1 MILPAA
7 VLALPW
13 RLIGAVGLVAVVAL
27 MGWRV
32 TRWHDAYAALPGLR
46 DALAREEACE
56 EGSQCADRV
65 AALTAR
71 HDAIA
76 QEVAAD
82 YARELADIAARPV
95 PVQPVRLCRPRGAGG
110 VPNGTAPG
118 SVDGASAG
126 RELPV
131 VVGKDIAVELYRLAD
146 DADREALKLRWLQEW
161 NRALSATEPPA
172 TPAR

>member
-82 YARELADIAARPV
+82 YERELADIAARPV

-126 RELPV
+126 RELQIETS
-131 VVGKDIAVELYRLAD
+131 GDIGQRLFNLAD
-146 DADREALKLRWLQEW
+146 QADREALKLRYLQEW
-161 NRALSATEPPA
+161 NRALAAPQ
-172 TPAR
+172 

>member
-13 RLIGAVGLVAVVAL
+13 RLIGAAGLVAVVAL

-118 SVDGASAG
+118 TVDGASAG
-126 RELPV
+126 RELQIETS
-131 VVGKDIAVELYRLAD
+131 GDIGQRLFNLAD
-146 DADREALKLRWLQEW
+146 QADREALKLRYLQEW
-161 NRALSATEPPA
+161 NRAVAAPQ
-172 TPAR
+172 

>member
-13 RLIGAVGLVAVVAL
+13 RLIAAVGLVAVVAL

-118 SVDGASAG
+118 TVDGASAG
-126 RELPV
+126 RELQIETS
-131 VVGKDIAVELYRLAD
+131 GDIGQRLFNLAD
-146 DADREALKLRWLQEW
+146 QADREALKLRYLQEW
-161 NRALSATEPPA
+161 NRALAAPQ
-172 TPAR
+172 

>member
-1 MILPAA
+1 MILP
-7 VLALPW
+7 VLPALPW
-13 RLIGAVGLVAVVAL
+13 RLIGAVGLVVVVAL

-32 TRWHDAYAALPGLR
+32 TRWHDAYKALPGLQ

-56 EGSQCADRV
+56 EGSQCAGRV

-82 YARELADIAARPV
+82 YERELADIAARPV
-95 PVQPVRLCRPRGAGG
+95 PVQPVRLCRPRSTGG
-110 VPNGTAPG
+110 VPNGVAAG

-146 DADREALKLRWLQEW
+146 DADEVAARL
-161 NRALSATEPPA
+161 RALQAYSRAVAGQQQP
-172 TPAR
+172 

>member
-13 RLIGAVGLVAVVAL
+13 RLIGAAGLVAVVAL

-95 PVQPVRLCRPRGAGG
+95 PVQPVRLCRPRGAGRVSG
-110 VPNGTAPG
+110 QPAAPAP
-118 SVDGASAG
+118 DGATPGADVPVEVG
-126 RELPV
+126 R
-131 VVGKDIAVELYRLAD
+131 DIAVELYRLAD
-146 DADREALKLRWLQEW
+146 EAD
-161 NRALSATEPPA
+161 ALSARLRALQDYSRAVSAPP
-172 TPAR
+172 P

>member
-118 SVDGASAG
+118 TVDGASAG
-126 RELPV
+126 RELQIETS
-131 VVGKDIAVELYRLAD
+131 GDIGQRLFD
-146 DADREALKLRWLQEW
+146 LVDQADREALKLRYLQEW
-161 NRALSATEPPA
+161 NRALAAPQ
-172 TPAR
+172 

>member
-71 HDAIA
+71 HAAIA

-82 YARELADIAARPV
+82 YERELADIAARPV

-118 SVDGASAG
+118 TVDGASAG
-126 RELPV
+126 RELQIETS
-131 VVGKDIAVELYRLAD
+131 GDIGQRLFNLAD
-146 DADREALKLRWLQEW
+146 QADREALKLRYLQEW
-161 NRALSATEPPA
+161 NRAVAAPQ
-172 TPAR
+172 

>member
-110 VPNGTAPG
+110 VPNGTATG
-118 SVDGASAG
+118 TVDGASAG
-126 RELPV
+126 RELQIETS
-131 VVGKDIAVELYRLAD
+131 GDIGQRLFNLAD
-146 DADREALKLRWLQEW
+146 QADREALKLRYLQEW
-161 NRALSATEPPA
+161 NRAVAAPQ
-172 TPAR
+172 

>member
-71 HDAIA
+71 HAAIA

-82 YARELADIAARPV
+82 YERELADIAARPV

-118 SVDGASAG
+118 TVDGASAG
-126 RELPV
+126 RELQIETS
-131 VVGKDIAVELYRLAD
+131 GDIGQRLFNLAD
-146 DADREALKLRWLQEW
+146 QADREALKLRYLQEW
-161 NRALSATEPPA
+161 NRALAAPQ
-172 TPAR
+172 

>member
-118 SVDGASAG
+118 TVDGASAG
-126 RELPV
+126 RELQIETS
-131 VVGKDIAVELYRLAD
+131 GDIGQRLFNLAD
-146 DADREALKLRWLQEW
+146 QADREALKLRYLQEW
-161 NRALSATEPPA
+161 NRAVAAPQ
-172 TPAR
+172 

>member
-76 QEVAAD
+76 KEVIAD
-82 YARELADIAARPV
+82 HERELADIAARPV
-95 PVQPVRLCRPRGAGG
+95 PVQPVRLCRPRGAGR
-110 VPNGTAPG
+110 VSNGASASP
-118 SVDGASAG
+118 VDGAASS
-126 RELPV
+126 RELPLEA
-131 VVGKDIAVELYRLAD
+131 GKDIAVELYRLAD
-146 DADREALKLRWLQEW
+146 EADTVAARL
-161 NRALSATEPPA
+161 RALQAYTRAVAGTQP
-172 TPAR
+172 

>member
-71 HDAIA
+71 HAAIA

-95 PVQPVRLCRPRGAGG
+95 PVQPVRLCRPRSTGG
-110 VPNGTAPG
+110 VPNGVAAG

-126 RELPV
+126 RELQIETS
-131 VVGKDIAVELYRLAD
+131 GDIGQRLFNLAD
-146 DADREALKLRWLQEW
+146 QADREALKLRYLQEW
-161 NRALSATEPPA
+161 NRALAAPQ
-172 TPAR
+172 

>member
-110 VPNGTAPG
+110 VPNGVAAG

-126 RELPV
+126 RELQIETS
-131 VVGKDIAVELYRLAD
+131 GDIGQRLFD
-146 DADREALKLRWLQEW
+146 LVDQADREALKLRYLQEW
-161 NRALSATEPPA
+161 NRAIAAPQ
-172 TPAR
+172 

>member
-13 RLIGAVGLVAVVAL
+13 RLIGAAGLVAVVAL

-32 TRWHDAYAALPGLR
+32 TRWHDAYEALPGLQ
-46 DALAREEACE
+46 DALEREEACE

-71 HDAIA
+71 HAAIA

-82 YARELADIAARPV
+82 YERELADIAARPV
-95 PVQPVRLCRPRGAGG
+95 PVQPVRLCRPRSTGG
-110 VPNGTAPG
+110 VPNGVAAG

-126 RELPV
+126 RELQIETS
-131 VVGKDIAVELYRLAD
+131 GDIGQRLFD
-146 DADREALKLRWLQEW
+146 LVDQADREALKLRYLQEW
-161 NRALSATEPPA
+161 NRALAAPQ
-172 TPAR
+172 

>member
-82 YARELADIAARPV
+82 YERELADIAARPV

-118 SVDGASAG
+118 TVDGASAG
-126 RELPV
+126 RELQIETS
-131 VVGKDIAVELYRLAD
+131 GDIGQRLFNLAD
-146 DADREALKLRWLQEW
+146 QADREALKLRYLQEW
-161 NRALSATEPPA
+161 NRALAAPQ
-172 TPAR
+172 

>member
-110 VPNGTAPG
+110 VPNGTAP
-118 SVDGASAG
+118 APLMA
-126 RELPV
+126 P
-131 VVGKDIAVELYRLAD
+131 
-146 DADREALKLRWLQEW
+146 
-161 NRALSATEPPA
+161 PPA
-172 TPAR
+172 ESFRSKLQAILDSAYSTSPIKPTAKH

>member
-1 MILPAA
+1 MILP
-7 VLALPW
+7 VLPALPW
-13 RLIGAVGLVAVVAL
+13 RLIGAVGLVVVVAL

-32 TRWHDAYAALPGLR
+32 TRWHDAYKALPGLQ

-56 EGSQCADRV
+56 EGSQCAGRV

-118 SVDGASAG
+118 TVDGASAG
-126 RELPV
+126 RELQIETS
-131 VVGKDIAVELYRLAD
+131 GDIGQRLFD
-146 DADREALKLRWLQEW
+146 LVDQADREALKLRYLQEW
-161 NRALSATEPPA
+161 NRALAAPQ
-172 TPAR
+172 

>member
-56 EGSQCADRV
+56 EGSQCAGRV
-65 AALTAR
+65 AALVAR
-71 HDAIA
+71 QEQATREAIA
-76 QEVAAD
+76 VYEQ
-82 YARELADIAARPV
+82 ELADIRNRPPVRRVIRVCPDPGDVRVPGTAAGTDGTAAPGGIISGPIEFDTQPIFDLAREADEVAAR
-95 PVQPVRLCRPRGAGG
+95 L
-110 VPNGTAPG
+110 
-118 SVDGASAG
+118 
-126 RELPV
+126 
-131 VVGKDIAVELYRLAD
+131 
-146 DADREALKLRWLQEW
+146 
-161 NRALSATEPPA
+161 RALQGWNQALSTQPKK
-172 TPAR
+172 

>member
-71 HDAIA
+71 HAAIA

-118 SVDGASAG
+118 TVDGASAG
-126 RELPV
+126 RELQIETS
-131 VVGKDIAVELYRLAD
+131 GDIGQRLFNLAD
-146 DADREALKLRWLQEW
+146 QADREALKLRYLQEW
-161 NRALSATEPPA
+161 NRALAAPQ
-172 TPAR
+172 

>member
-1 MILPAA
+1 MILP
-7 VLALPW
+7 VLPALPW
-13 RLIGAVGLVAVVAL
+13 RLIGAVGLVVVVAL

-32 TRWHDAYAALPGLR
+32 TRWHDAYKALPGLQ

-56 EGSQCADRV
+56 EGSQCAGRV

-82 YARELADIAARPV
+82 YERELADIAARPV

-118 SVDGASAG
+118 TVDGASAG
-126 RELPV
+126 RELQIETS
-131 VVGKDIAVELYRLAD
+131 GDIGQRLFNLAD
-146 DADREALKLRWLQEW
+146 QADREALKLRYLQEW
-161 NRALSATEPPA
+161 NRALAAPQ
-172 TPAR
+172 

>member
-56 EGSQCADRV
+56 EGSQCAGRV

-118 SVDGASAG
+118 TVDGASAG
-126 RELPV
+126 RELQIETS
-131 VVGKDIAVELYRLAD
+131 GDIGQRLFNLAD
-146 DADREALKLRWLQEW
+146 QADREALKLRYLQEW
-161 NRALSATEPPA
+161 NRALAAPQ
-172 TPAR
+172 